1 MQRPSSVLG
10 GKLFFCLRPGCPPRS
25 LTFFDIDFH
34 VARGVLNTQLA
45 AVVVPQGRD
54 IRGAPVFAVDM
65 YLGRV
70 LDVELLRQRGL
81 ISN

>member
-1 MQRPSSVLG
+1 MPSPRL
-10 GKLFFCLRPGCPPRS
+10 PPS
-25 LTFFDIDFH
+25 LADIFDIDFH
-34 VARGVLNTQLA
+34 VARGVLNIQLA

-54 IRGAPVFAVDM
+54 IRGAPVLAVDM

-70 LDVELLRQRGL
+70 LDVELQRQRGL

>member
-1 MQRPSSVLG
+1 MPPSLADI
-10 GKLFFCLRPGCPPRS
+10 L
-25 LTFFDIDFH
+25 DIDFH

-45 AVVVPQGRD
+45 ADVVPQGRD
-54 IRGAPVFAVDM
+54 IRGAWVLAVDM

-70 LDVELLRQRGL
+70 LDVELQRQRGL